1 MNTNPNIFTRILSW
15 FDPRGKT
22 LGTYGFMLNRITALG
37 LTLYLFLHLIVLG
50 TLAQGP
56 DAYDNFL
63 KLIENPI
70 LKFGEL
76 LVVAAVF
83 LHGLNGIRIG
93 LNSFGI
99 AVPRQREFF
108 IGVVVLSLIAIAFF
122 GWRMYFA

>member
-1 MNTNPNIFTRILSW
+1 MKIFVVGDIHGCYTELLELL
-15 FDPRGKT
+15 DK
-22 LGTYGFMLNRITALG
+22 ALD
-37 LTLYLFLHLIVLG
+37 IV
-50 TLAQGP
+50 T
-56 DAYDNFL
+56 D
-63 KLIENPI
+63 
-70 LKFGEL
+70 EL

-108 IGVVVLSLIAIAFF
+108 IGVLVLSLIAIAFF